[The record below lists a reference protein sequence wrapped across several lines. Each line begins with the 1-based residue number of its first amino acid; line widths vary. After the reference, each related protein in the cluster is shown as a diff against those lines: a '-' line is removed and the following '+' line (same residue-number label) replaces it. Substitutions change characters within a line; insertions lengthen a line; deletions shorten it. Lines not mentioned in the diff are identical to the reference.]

1 MKWVNHA
8 VCTASILYCFTG
20 SFLFSGLSLI
30 GVSIPDR
37 LDGRPPDKETDYDG
51 YTAWAF
57 NHRGISHCFIPYLF
71 LLFVIEFLVRPGMVP
86 SHLRIYLYYLEFVV
100 IGSLLHILEDM
111 LCGKVPVW
119 GLKHRFGFQLFGVGT
134 WKEYS
139 LTLFIVLAS
148 VRFDVFGFY
157 YDLMW
162 SFRHF
167 VAEIF

>member
-8 VCTASILYCFTG
+8 VCTASIIYCFTG

-37 LDGRPPDKETDYDG
+37 LDGRPPDKDTDYDG
-51 YTAWAF
+51 YKAWTF

-100 IGSLLHILEDM
+100 IGSFLHILEDM
-111 LCGKVPVW
+111 LCGTVPFW
-119 GLKHRFGFQLFGVGT
+119 GSRYRFGFRFFEVGS
-134 WKEYS
+134 WKEY
-139 LTLFIVLAS
+139 LFTALIFLYYIH
-148 VRFDVFGFY
+148 FDIFGFY

-162 SFRHF
+162 SFKQFLRG
-167 VAEIF
+167 IF